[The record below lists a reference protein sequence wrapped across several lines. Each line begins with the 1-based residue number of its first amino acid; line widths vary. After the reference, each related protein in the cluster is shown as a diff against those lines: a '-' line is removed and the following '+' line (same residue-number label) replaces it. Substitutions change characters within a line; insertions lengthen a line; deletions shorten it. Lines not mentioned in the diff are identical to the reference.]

1 MMIGMLRLYELSPH
15 PSILDGRF
23 GPDTLSFKEIVAV
36 SRGAKGNSYSFKFDG
51 LVKNL

>member
-36 SRGAKGNSYSFKFDG
+36 SRGAKETVILSSSMDS
-51 LVKNL
+51 